1 MKDKVLKLIEVI
13 RESFKGSVIVYTLGS
28 CYQFYL
34 ILKEVFPEARCYYD
48 SNHVITRIGDSYY
61 DITGEVKCERHL
73 PIEDFGENHVE
84 GEYGLK
90 NCKYTGLV

>member
-1 MKDKVLKLIEVI
+1 MKDKILKLIEVI
-13 RESFKGSVIVYTLGS
+13 RESFPASITVYTRGS

-34 ILKEVFPEARCYYD
+34 ILKEVFPEAKCYYD
-48 SNHVITRIGDSYY
+48 SNHVITKIGNNFY

-84 GEYGLK
+84 GPDGLR